1 MEAFQAL
8 KGQKEKRD
16 EIYMDYLTQNAI
28 QKKFG
33 NNENIDALMSLTPEG
48 RIELLKSDY
57 KTDFQME
64 REKEEDQEKGWLD
77 YSLGERW
84 NAVTTNS
91 TEKAQEG
98 MIIGGVAGGIIPGA
112 GTGAGMGVGG
122 ATGLVY
128 GALRGIVMPE
138 TTREYNTSQKQADNE
153 EILNKKR
160 KKLRRKNKIVL
171 FTGVALIAGAFAF
184 YKVAL
189 SSNLNRETLNTIKNM
204 GIAIS
209 GLSISFTFAVL
220 KKNYTNLNFHRLN
233 YVGNMLNRNALK
245 KAREEGKSANEVKLM
260 PITLDTVEEYARKN
274 L

>member
-1 MEAFQAL
+1 MATF
-8 KGQKEKRD
+8 KELEE
-16 EIYMDYLTQNAI
+16 EIAM
-28 QKKFG
+28 
-33 NNENIDALMSLTPEG
+33 
-48 RIELLKSDY
+48 
-57 KTDFQME
+57 
-64 REKEEDQEKGWLD
+64 
-77 YSLGERW
+77 
-84 NAVTTNS
+84 
-91 TEKAQEG
+91 
-98 MIIGGVAGGIIPGA
+98 
-112 GTGAGMGVGG
+112 
-122 ATGLVY
+122 
-128 GALRGIVMPE
+128 
-138 TTREYNTSQKQADNE
+138 NE

-189 SSNLNRETLNTIKNM
+189 SSNLDRETLNTIKNM

-209 GLSISFTFAVL
+209 GLSISFTFAAL